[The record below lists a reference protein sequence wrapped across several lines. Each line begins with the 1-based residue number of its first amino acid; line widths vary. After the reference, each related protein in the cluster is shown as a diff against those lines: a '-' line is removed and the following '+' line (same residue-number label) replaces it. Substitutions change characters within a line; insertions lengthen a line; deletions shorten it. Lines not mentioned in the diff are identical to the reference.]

1 MKRAPGIFIR
11 FLSKIIGRKRFGRAL
26 VYSARSINVN
36 LHKSGLLQV
45 GAGTNVYL
53 ENGSEQFFIK
63 NTLAPLLKNIH
74 QPVLFDVGA
83 NVGNYTRSLIEEI
96 PRAKI
101 YSFEPVEK
109 TFNELKANVVGKST
123 TVNIGFGST
132 PGKAVLYNTVNTST
146 SELSTTHKEI
156 LSDIFKSTD
165 EITAIEFETDT
176 IDNFASKNKIE
187 KIDFLKIDVEGNE
200 LSVLKGAEKMLA
212 GGGINIIQ
220 FEINAHNIYARV
232 FLRDFYILLKDF
244 EFFRL
249 KADGMVSLGEYKPIN
264 EIFTAQNIA
273 AIHKTVVPQI
283 DSKFIFRI

>member
-1 MKRAPGIFIR
+1 MKRAPGVFIR
-11 FLSKIIGRKRFGRAL
+11 FLSNVIGRQRFGRAL
-26 VYSARSINVN
+26 VYGARSINVN

-63 NTLAPLLKNIH
+63 NILAPLLKNID

-83 NVGNYTRSLIEEI
+83 NVGNYTKSLIEEI

-109 TFNELKANVVGKST
+109 TFNELKANVHGKST
-123 TVNIGFGST
+123 AVNIGFGSV
-132 PGKAVLYNTVNTST
+132 PGKSVLYNTVNTST

-176 IDNFASKNKIE
+176 IDSFAPKNKIE

-200 LSVLKGAEKMLA
+200 
-212 GGGINIIQ
+212 
-220 FEINAHNIYARV
+220 YRC
-232 FLRDFYILLKDF
+232 
-244 EFFRL
+244 
-249 KADGMVSLGEYKPIN
+249 
-264 EIFTAQNIA
+264 
-273 AIHKTVVPQI
+273 
-283 DSKFIFRI
+283 